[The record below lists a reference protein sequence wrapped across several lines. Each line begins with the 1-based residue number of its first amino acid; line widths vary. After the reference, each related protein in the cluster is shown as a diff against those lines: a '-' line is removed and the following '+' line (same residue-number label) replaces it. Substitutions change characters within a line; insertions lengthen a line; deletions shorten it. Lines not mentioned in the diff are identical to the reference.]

1 MTELKEINLEEFIE
15 SYLSDSNSYEKRN
28 YHDYD
33 RALCLDTELLFR
45 FLEDTQNK
53 ELEKLKTI
61 HGSEY
66 KTKIVKRIFKQIQS
80 KTIVDVLKNGIKD
93 NGVKLV
99 IAYDKPNSKLN
110 SDIVKLYS
118 KNIFSIMRQVH
129 FSLNNEKSL
138 DMVLFLNGVP
148 IITLELKNE
157 LTGQNVNDA
166 IKQYKQDRDPR
177 ENLFKFG
184 RCLVHFAVDTSLV
197 YMTTRLLAGKTFFLP
212 FNKGLNA
219 GKADKELKKGAGN
232 PLSDGVKTAYL
243 WEEIFKKDTLID
255 IVKNYTQYI
264 EEKDKETKKVSK
276 KIIFPRFHQFDVV
289 SKLLDNSKK
298 QGVGQRY
305 LIQHSAGS
313 GKSNSIS
320 WLAHKLVSHMDSSGT
335 KPIFDTIIV
344 VTDRTIL
351 DKQIQDNI
359 ASFASQSGVVEPIKN
374 GSKQLR
380 ESLKDGRKIIIS
392 TIQKFPFIVNDIG
405 DLSDKNFA
413 IIIDEAHSST
423 SGSTMQGMGSSLGS
437 DKESEEERTTEDEI
451 VDIINAKKLQ
461 KNASYFAFTATP
473 KEKTLELFG
482 KELDDGGYAPF
493 HLYSMKQAIEENFI
507 LDVLKN
513 YTTYDS
519 YYKLLSAIEND
530 PKYDKKRASRKLKHF
545 VETQTI
551 TIDKKIRII
560 GDHFFDNVIKKIK
573 GQAKAMVVT
582 QSRQE
587 AVKYFMSLNRYLKEN
602 NQTYKAIVAF
612 SGTIK
617 IDDEEYTEGK
627 LNGFGDSK
635 TKEKFDTDK
644 YKFLVVADKYQTGF
658 DQPKLHT
665 MYVFKKLGGVKCV
678 QTLSRLNRVMPN
690 KNETFVLDF
699 YNTHDDIFQSF
710 KDYYE
715 MTSLEENT
723 DPNKL
728 FDLVDALD
736 EFRVYDDTLL
746 EEFVSAILS
755 NKKEDVIHSLLDSAV
770 EEFKELDK
778 DSKIEFKGK
787 VQSFLRLY
795 SFLVQIIPY
804 RDENIDIEKRYIFL
818 SKLYSKLEIEK
829 DEDLS
834 KGILD
839 NIDYDSYRIQLN
851 DIRNI
856 GLGGDGVLKP
866 ITGDGSS
873 ASTAPE
879 IDVLSNIL
887 QTFNDKFGNIDFGDD
902 DKVKR
907 LVQNI
912 SDDIRTNSEF
922 VKSTSNTDRQNMKV
936 VFDDVA
942 ANTIQD
948 YFMGNG
954 FKIYQQFTNNDD
966 FKKVFLA
973 QLFEKVSYDMGI
985 RR

>member
-1 MTELKEINLEEFIE
+1 
-15 SYLSDSNSYEKRN
+15 
-28 YHDYD
+28 
-33 RALCLDTELLFR
+33 
-45 FLEDTQNK
+45 
-53 ELEKLKTI
+53 
-61 HGSEY
+61 
-66 KTKIVKRIFKQIQS
+66 
-80 KTIVDVLKNGIKD
+80 
-93 NGVKLV
+93 
-99 IAYDKPNSKLN
+99 
-110 SDIVKLYS
+110 
-118 KNIFSIMRQVH
+118 
-129 FSLNNEKSL
+129 
-138 DMVLFLNGVP
+138 
-148 IITLELKNE
+148 
-157 LTGQNVNDA
+157 
-166 IKQYKQDRDPR
+166 
-177 ENLFKFG
+177 
-184 RCLVHFAVDTSLV
+184 
-197 YMTTRLLAGKTFFLP
+197 
-212 FNKGLNA
+212 
-219 GKADKELKKGAGN
+219 
-232 PLSDGVKTAYL
+232 
-243 WEEIFKKDTLID
+243 
-255 IVKNYTQYI
+255 
-264 EEKDKETKKVSK
+264 
-276 KIIFPRFHQFDVV
+276 
-289 SKLLDNSKK
+289 
-298 QGVGQRY
+298 
-305 LIQHSAGS
+305 
-313 GKSNSIS
+313 
-320 WLAHKLVSHMDSSGT
+320 MDSSGT

-359 ASFASQSGVVEPIKN
+359 SSFASQSGVVEPIKN
-374 GSKQLR
+374 GSKQLKQ
-380 ESLKDGRKIIIS
+380 SLKDGKKIIIS
-392 TIQKFPFIVNDIG
+392 TIQKFPFIVKDIG

-423 SGSTMQGMGSSLGS
+423 SGSTMQGMGGSIGS
-437 DKESEEERTTEDEI
+437 DTESEEEITTEDKIVEI
-451 VDIINAKKLQ
+451 IKAKKLQ

-482 KELDDGGYAPF
+482 KKIDDGGYVPF

-530 PKYDKKRASRKLKHF
+530 PKYDKKRASAKLKHF

-551 TIDKKIRII
+551 TIDKKVCIVA
-560 GDHFFDNVIKKIK
+560 DHFFDNVIKKIK
-573 GQAKAMVVT
+573 GQAKAMIVT

-587 AVKYFMSLNRYLKEN
+587 AVKYFMSLNRYLKDN
-602 NQTYKAIVAF
+602 NQPYKAIVAF
-612 SGTIK
+612 SGTVK
-617 IDDEEYTEGK
+617 IDEEEYTEGK

-635 TKEKFDTDK
+635 TKEEFDTQK

-690 KNETFVLDF
+690 KNESFVLDF
-699 YNTHDDIFQSF
+699 YNTHDDIEQSF

-715 MTSLEENT
+715 MTSLQEKT

-728 FDLVDALD
+728 FDLVDVLN
-736 EFRVYDDTLL
+736 EFGIYDDTLL
-746 EEFVSAILS
+746 ETFASAILS
-755 NKKEDVIHSLLDSAV
+755 NKKENVIHAILDSAV
-770 EEFKELDK
+770 EKFNELDK
-778 DSKIEFKGK
+778 DRKIEFKGK

-804 RDENIDIEKRYIFL
+804 ADENIEIEKRYMFL
-818 SKLYSKLEIEK
+818 SKLYSKLEIQK
-829 DEDLS
+829 DDDLS

-851 DIRNI
+851 DIQNI

-866 ITGDGSS
+866 MTGDGSGGS
-873 ASTAPE
+873 AEPK
-879 IDVLSNIL
+879 IDLLSSIL

-912 SDDIRTNSEF
+912 SDDIRTNSDF

-936 VFDDVA
+936 VFEDIA
-942 ANTIQD
+942 TNTVQD
-948 YFMGNG
+948 YFMGDG

-973 QLFEKVSYDMGI
+973 QLFEKVFYDMSKKVS
-985 RR
+985 